1 MPLRVSERE
10 EALGLDVTQHGE
22 EAYVTGEGAILV
34 TPEAGWRRPGA
45 GRTADLAKPAW
56 DSRFSRPETAE
67 MLRMRDPNGRDRPC
81 LADLQV

>member
-34 TPEAGWRRPGA
+34 TPEAGIEDDVPVA
-45 GRTADLAKPAW
+45 NPA
-56 DSRFSRPETAE
+56 
-67 MLRMRDPNGRDRPC
+67 
-81 LADLQV
+81 